1 MSSFGFI
8 LGRAPR
14 APEERER
21 LCKER
26 LAFFRRCRAYQQ
38 RKYLP
43 KFKLHRA
50 PTNSYD
56 AQYTREYVG
65 QKAHLYR
72 FLPSPAL
79 LAPPATDC
87 GGQVLDPDMF
97 VVVPEIR
104 EHAPPKW
111 DEWCPTRRPEG
122 DVAIDVSMLF
132 APAVSSTGGLYP
144 LDFARYFPS
153 LWRKALAEHNCEAR
167 RANKERSSKWT
178 LTKVDRQPPSIPA
191 E

>member
-21 LCKER
+21 LRKDR

-43 KFKLHRA
+43 KFKLHRP

-56 AQYTREYVG
+56 AQYAREYVC
-65 QKAHLYR
+65 QFYR
-72 FLPSPAL
+72 ILPSPAL
-79 LAPPATDC
+79 LAPPATNY

-97 VVVPEIR
+97 IVVPEIR

-132 APAVSSTGGLYP
+132 APAVSSSGSLYY

-153 LWRKALAEHNCEAR
+153 LWRKALAEHDCEVR
-167 RANKERSSKWT
+167 RANKERSSKVYLAGRRHT
-178 LTKVDRQPPSIPA
+178 L
-191 E
+191 